1 VSAIAIA
8 GPEAFARELTASPS
22 AAESWRPWVVR
33 LRAGDFEA
41 FADVCREHGIARVDA
56 LDTQL
61 EDLAAI
67 RVPSAKEGGGER
79 FIADT
84 MTAAGGRDVY
94 GAWVYFPWQARVVH
108 LLDREEF
115 HEVITDRNRD
125 KITRTEQ
132 QELRSRRIGVLGLSV
147 GGEAAVAVAQEH
159 LCGSIVLADFDRLDL
174 SNLNRL
180 GAGVDDL
187 GRNKAVIV
195 ARRIA
200 RIDPYLEID
209 VFDEGVTDANLDA
222 FLDGLDLLIEECDG
236 LAIKYEVRRRARERR
251 LNIVFAGDERGFL
264 SIEPYAHQPELRPF
278 HGRVEA
284 SQPPRESFADDAS
297 FMRALTV
304 WLGGW
309 HAISERSRLSLEQIG
324 STLRGYPQLASE
336 ARFAAGQI
344 GHVARRLLLGERLAP
359 FVGHLD
365 LERLLPRAGADDA
378 AAFDTASADTA
389 SADPASAHA
398 RFPDTGRS
406 APAPIPDP
414 AGSAHALFPDTG
426 RSAPAPAVGR
436 VWRGVASA
444 GPDAHAYLDHLT
456 RDVLPSLEQIG
467 GHRGAQVLRRA
478 HEGGI
483 EFVVITFWDSMDA
496 IRAFAGD
503 EPDRAVVEPAARAVL
518 RDFEE
523 TVTHYEVARRPDT
536 RDHG

>member
-1 VSAIAIA
+1 
-8 GPEAFARELTASPS
+8 
-22 AAESWRPWVVR
+22 VVR
-33 LRAGDFEA
+33 LRAGDVEA
-41 FADVCREHGIARVDA
+41 FADVCREHGIARVDTLA
-56 LDTQL
+56 TQL
-61 EDLAAI
+61 DELAAI
-67 RVPSAKEGGGER
+67 RVASSKEGGRER

-84 MTAAGGRDVY
+84 LTEAGGRDVY
-94 GAWVYFPWQARVVH
+94 GTWVYFPWQARAVH

-125 KITRTEQ
+125 KITCAEQ

-159 LCGSIVLADFDRLDL
+159 LCGSIVLADFDRLEL

-200 RIDPYLEID
+200 RIDPYLEVD
-209 VFDEGVTDANLDA
+209 VFDKGVTDANLDA

-236 LAIKYEVRRRARERR
+236 LAIKYEVRQRARERR

-264 SIEPYAHQPELRPF
+264 SIEPYADQPELLPF
-278 HGRVEA
+278 HGRVA
-284 SQPPRESFADDAS
+284 APQPPRESFADDAA

-309 HAISERSRLSLEQIG
+309 DAISERSRRSLEQIG

-344 GHVARRLLLGERLAP
+344 GHVARRLLLGERLMP

-365 LERLLPRAGADDA
+365 LEQWLPRAEADDA
-378 AAFDTASADTA
+378 AAFDTA

-398 RFPDTGRS
+398 RFPPVPAHDT
-406 APAPIPDP
+406 D
-414 AGSAHALFPDTG
+414 AGG
-426 RSAPAPAVGR
+426 SAPAPAVAR

-444 GPDAHAYLDHLT
+444 GPDADAYLEHLT
-456 RDVLPSLEQIG
+456 RDVLPALDQIG

-518 RDFEE
+518 RDSEE
-523 TVTHYEVARRPDT
+523 TVAHYQVGGRPGT

>member
-1 VSAIAIA
+1 MSAAEVA
-8 GPEAFARELTASPS
+8 GPEAFARELAASTV

-33 LRAGDFEA
+33 LGAGEFEA
-41 FADVCREHGIARVDA
+41 FAGVCREHGITRVDA
-56 LDTQL
+56 LDVQL
-61 EDLAAI
+61 NDLAAI
-67 RVPSAKEGGGER
+67 RAPSASEAGRKR
-79 FIADT
+79 FIADALA
-84 MTAAGGRDVY
+84 AAGGKDVY

-115 HEVITDRNRD
+115 HDVITDRNRD
-125 KITRTEQ
+125 KITRAEQ
-132 QELRSRRIGVLGLSV
+132 QELRGRRIGVLGLSV

-159 LCGSIVLADFDRLDL
+159 LCGGIVLADFDRLDL

-236 LAIKYEVRRRARERR
+236 LAIKYEVRQRARERR

-264 SIEPYAHQPELRPF
+264 SIEPYAHQPGLLPF

-284 SQPPRESFADDAS
+284 PQPPRESFANDSA

-309 HAISERSRLSLEQIG
+309 DAISERSRLSLAQIG

-344 GHVARRLLLGERLAP
+344 GHVARRLLLGERLPP

-365 LERLLPRAGADDA
+365 LERLLPRAGARDA
-378 AAFDTASADTA
+378 VAFDPASVDAVALDSGSVDSA
-389 SADPASAHA
+389 SVDPASA
-398 RFPDTGRS
+398 
-406 APAPIPDP
+406 PAPTV
-414 AGSAHALFPDTG
+414 A
-426 RSAPAPAVGR
+426 R
-436 VWRGVASA
+436 VWRGVASV
-444 GPDAHAYLDHLT
+444 GPDAEAYLDHLV

-496 IRAFAGD
+496 IHAFAGD

-536 RDHG
+536 RAGG